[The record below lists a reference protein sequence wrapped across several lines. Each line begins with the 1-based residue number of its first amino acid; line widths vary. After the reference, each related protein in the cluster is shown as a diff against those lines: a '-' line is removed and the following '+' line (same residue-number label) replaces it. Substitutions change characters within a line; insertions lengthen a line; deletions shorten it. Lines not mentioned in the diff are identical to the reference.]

1 MKKSLQEE
9 ENSLWFET
17 VLAVGMVFS
26 AVFAI
31 YLKETVSSVLSLSTM
46 MILLALLYFDLNA
59 PFAAIFQ
66 LALGA
71 GTSAIF
77 LLAGDTLT
85 KKSDAKTST
94 KTILVGIIVS
104 AFLSVPV
111 IVGTVVTQPFTQSVE
126 LSLSSALWDLRA
138 IDVLA
143 QGLVILTAAL
153 GVGLL
158 LKEERRRK

>member
-1 MKKSLQEE
+1 MKRG
-9 ENSLWFET
+9 T
-17 VLAVGMVFS
+17 VAAFHVFVCKIGMVIS

-46 MILLALLYFDLNA
+46 MILLSLLYFNMNA

-66 LALGA
+66 LALGV

-94 KTILVGIIVS
+94 KTILVGLVVS
-104 AFLSVPV
+104 AFLSVPM
-111 IVGTVVTQPFTQSVE
+111 IIGSLTPEILGHSTEF
-126 LSLSSALWDLRA
+126 SLSSVLWELRA
-138 IDVLA
+138 VDVLA
-143 QGLVILTAAL
+143 QGLVVLTVAL
-153 GVGLL
+153 GVVLL

>member
-1 MKKSLQEE
+1 M
-9 ENSLWFET
+9 WFET
-17 VLAVGMVFS
+17 VLAIGMVTS

-46 MILLALLYFDLNA
+46 MILLSLLYFNLNA

-66 LALGA
+66 LALGT
-71 GTSAIF
+71 GTAAIF

-85 KKSDAKTST
+85 KKSDQKTST
-94 KTILVGIIVS
+94 KTLLVGLVAS
-104 AFLSVPV
+104 AILCFPV
-111 IVGTVVTQPFTQSVE
+111 VVAVVTPQSFTQSVE

-143 QGLVILTAAL
+143 QGLVVLTAAL
-153 GVGLL
+153 GVVIL
-158 LKEERRRK
+158 LKEEWRRK

>member
-1 MKKSLQEE
+1 ML
-9 ENSLWFET
+9 LET
-17 VLAVGMVFS
+17 VLAIGMVTS

-31 YLKETVSSVLSLSTM
+31 YLKNTVSSVLSLSTM
-46 MILLALLYFDLNA
+46 MILLSILYFNLNA

-66 LALGA
+66 LALGT
-71 GTSAIF
+71 GTAAIF

-85 KKSDAKTST
+85 KKSDPKTST
-94 KTILVGIIVS
+94 KTLLLGLVASAILC
-104 AFLSVPV
+104 VPV
-111 IVGTVVTQPFTQSVE
+111 IVGVVMTESLTQSVE

-143 QGLVILTAAL
+143 QGLVVLTAAL
-153 GVGLL
+153 GVVIL

>member
-1 MKKSLQEE
+1 M
-9 ENSLWFET
+9 WFET
-17 VLAVGMVFS
+17 VLAIGMVTS

-46 MILLALLYFDLNA
+46 MILLSILYFSLNA

-66 LALGA
+66 LALGT
-71 GTSAIF
+71 GTVAIF

-94 KTILVGIIVS
+94 KTKFVGLIAS
-104 AFLSVPV
+104 AILSVPV
-111 IVGTVVTQPFTQSVE
+111 VVGTVATLSFSSSLD

-143 QGLVILTAAL
+143 QGLVVLTAAL
-153 GVGLL
+153 GVVIL
-158 LKEERRRK
+158 LKEERRQK

>member
-1 MKKSLQEE
+1 ML
-9 ENSLWFET
+9 FET
-17 VLAVGMVFS
+17 VLAICLVSS

-31 YLKETVSSVLSLSTM
+31 FLKETLGSVLSLSVM
-46 MILLALLYFDLNA
+46 MVLLSLLYFSLDA

-66 LALGA
+66 LALGT
-71 GTSAIF
+71 GTAVIF

-85 KKSDAKTST
+85 KKNDEKTST
-94 KTILVGIIVS
+94 KTVLVGLVVS

-111 IVGTVVTQPFTQSVE
+111 VLGTVFTESLAASVQ

-143 QGLVILTAAL
+143 QGLVVLMAAL
-153 GVGLL
+153 GVVFL

>member
-1 MKKSLQEE
+1 MWL
-9 ENSLWFET
+9 ET
-17 VLAVGMVFS
+17 VLAIGMVTS

-46 MILLALLYFDLNA
+46 MILLSLLYFNLNA

-66 LALGA
+66 LALGI
-71 GTSAIF
+71 GTAAIF

-94 KTILVGIIVS
+94 KTKFVGLIAS
-104 AFLSVPV
+104 AILSVPV
-111 IVGTVVTQPFTQSVE
+111 IVGTVATQTVTRSFD

-143 QGLVILTAAL
+143 QGLVVLTAAL
-153 GVGLL
+153 GVVIL
-158 LKEERRRK
+158 LKEERRQK

>member
-1 MKKSLQEE
+1 MWL
-9 ENSLWFET
+9 ET
-17 VLAVGMVFS
+17 VLAIGMVVS

-46 MILLALLYFDLNA
+46 MILLSLLYFNLNA

-66 LALGA
+66 LALGT

-85 KKSDAKTST
+85 KKSDEKTST
-94 KTILVGIIVS
+94 KTILVGLVAS
-104 AFLSVPV
+104 AILCVPV
-111 IVGTVVTQPFTQSVE
+111 VVGTVVTQVFTQSVE
-126 LSLSSALWDLRA
+126 LSLSSALWELRV

-153 GVGLL
+153 GVVLL

>member
-1 MKKSLQEE
+1 MWL
-9 ENSLWFET
+9 ET
-17 VLAVGMVFS
+17 VLAIGMVAS

-31 YLKETVSSVLSLSTM
+31 YTKETVASVLSLSTM
-46 MILLALLYFDLNA
+46 MILLSLLYFNLNA

-66 LALGA
+66 LALGT

-85 KKSDAKTST
+85 KKSAEKTST
-94 KTILVGIIVS
+94 RTVFLGLVAS
-104 AFLSVPV
+104 ALLSVPV
-111 IVGTVVTQPFTQSVE
+111 VFATVAPQSFIQSVE
-126 LSLSSALWDLRA
+126 LSLSTALWDLRA

-143 QGLVILTAAL
+143 QGLVVLTAAL
-153 GVGLL
+153 GVVLL